1 MFPTVN
7 SESDVNFQS
16 KCFSRKKNLRKP
28 NATYVLS
35 LLKCI
40 WVESLYRVPKVLGVK
55 LVEVYTLAPFIW
67 SNFLSGRTLTPVAKC
82 RQSPLLSCNL
92 AAKRSSS
99 GNCSSTT
106 SSSSLL
112 LSCNL
117 VGSAKLSFLQF
128 SASAKWPIHPSAPH
142 HLLWLVCFAIFGV
155 FKVFAPFQTMF

>member
-1 MFPTVN
+1 M
-7 SESDVNFQS
+7 
-16 KCFSRKKNLRKP
+16 CL
-28 NATYVLS
+28 
-35 LLKCI
+35 
-40 WVESLYRVPKVLGVK
+40 VPKVLGVK
-55 LVEVYTLAPFIW
+55 LVEVYTLAPFIR

-117 VGSAKLSFLQF
+117 VGNAKLTFLQF

-155 FKVFAPFQTMF
+155 FKVFAPFQTMFQRELTFYSRCFCSVLSQT

>member
-1 MFPTVN
+1 MFPVVN
-7 SESDVNFQS
+7 SGSDVNFQS

-40 WVESLYRVPKVLGVK
+40 WVESLCLVPKVLGVK

-92 AAKRSSS
+92 AAKKSSC

-106 SSSSLL
+106 SSSSPI

-117 VGSAKLSFLQF
+117 VQAQSGQSIPLLHNTCCSPSF
-128 SASAKWPIHPSAPH
+128 
-142 HLLWLVCFAIFGV
+142 FAIFGV
-155 FKVFAPFQTMF
+155 FKVFASFQTMF